1 MSRHARPTSH
11 STLGPPTRKAPLLL
25 TALVAGALVAALPTG
40 LGSAQDAPST
50 LPVAY
55 AVTAQGGDAR
65 GSAPID
71 LGDDGLAVA
80 RRGLTAAEAQTRVQ
94 VLGAQRASR
103 DAKRVADAARRA
115 ADAARRAA
123 EAARPTTVL
132 PVHGRLTTCFCIR
145 WGTMH
150 WGIDLAAPM
159 LTPISAAADGVV
171 LQAGPASGFGNVIYI
186 QHDNGDVTVYGHME
200 VVEVAAGARVRAG
213 EEIAKVGSR
222 GYSTGPHLH
231 FEVHR
236 GGLDGT
242 RVDPLVWLAD
252 RGVRL

>member
-1 MSRHARPTSH
+1 MSRHARPS
-11 STLGPPTRKAPLLL
+11 SRPTLGPPTRKAPLLL
-25 TALVAGALVAALPTG
+25 TALVAGALVAALPSG
-40 LGSAQDAPST
+40 LGAAQDAPST
-50 LPVAY
+50 IPVAY

-80 RRGLTAAEAQTRVQ
+80 RRGLTATEAQARLQ

-103 DAKRVADAARRA
+103 DAKRV

-132 PVHGRLTTCFCIR
+132 PVHGRLTTCFCMR

-150 WGIDLAAPM
+150 WGIDLAAPL

-186 QHDNGDVTVYGHME
+186 QHENGDVTVYGHME
-200 VVEVAAGARVRAG
+200 VVEVAAGDLVRAG

-231 FEVHR
+231 FEVHL

-242 RVDPLVWLAD
+242 RVDPLVWLAA